1 MHYTKNSDELNRK
14 QQADFNASST
24 DEEIILRENP
34 ITNEK
39 SFYKM
44 IVDTFLSLKILK
56 SQKSLSNF
64 CHRVLKSLNQGTSYE
79 YLLKNS
85 YNMRSSGDAY
95 NWYNEII
102 QSSSLG
108 TFKSTSFVLLFPTT
122 KT

>member
-44 IVDTFLSLKILK
+44 IMDTFLSLLSFIVKILK
-56 SQKSLSNF
+56 SQKSHCQISVTVF
-64 CHRVLKSLNQGTSYE
+64 
-79 YLLKNS
+79 
-85 YNMRSSGDAY
+85 
-95 NWYNEII
+95 
-102 QSSSLG
+102 
-108 TFKSTSFVLLFPTT
+108 
-122 KT
+122 